1 MALSHCLAET
11 MLTYHQRCSVAFI
24 WEQFRRRSWT
34 LSVIYVHNICSKY
47 IYASKT
53 TATSPRGQWIKCT
66 YFYYVSYWHKWHIDT
81 ILWRWHWQPYHSFLP
96 KAWKNLLKKWIYIC
110 LKGYAGIF
118 VQISM
123 KCIPWLSSWQLIVYY
138 IVVWHQ
144 TDDNPWSEPLMT
156 H

>member
-1 MALSHCLAET
+1 MAQVMACYPMTLSHCLAET
-11 MLTYHQRCSVAFI
+11 MLTNHQRCSFSFI

-66 YFYYVSYWHKWHIDT
+66 YFYSVSYWHKWHIDT

-96 KAWKNLLKKWIYIC
+96 KAWKKMAENGYTFVW
-110 LKGYAGIF
+110 KGMLVFLFKSQWSVFLGCP
-118 VQISM
+118 VDNSL
-123 KCIPWLSSWQLIVYY
+123 CI
-138 IVVWHQ
+138 
-144 TDDNPWSEPLMT
+144 T
-156 H
+156 